1 MPDGD
6 KILNHLDYIS
16 NLEEEINTLHSAK
29 RQINEV
35 IRASE
40 ARQQVISSEVT
51 ELETRKQNSEM
62 RLEETAKEMNKLCEL
77 IKQKNEKLGS
87 LLAEITLYYN
97 AAEQEETRV
106 KTLRL
111 QKDEIQTIVESL
123 VEKKKHLEESVAKL
137 DVELKNSINSLDEK
151 RKSYADTLEKYNVL
165 ELKFN
170 NLDSDYK
177 KKVAQLDAELQKK
190 IEKCNAYDV
199 GKIMQ
204 DFELAK
210 IGLEKDFEAR
220 KRQIENDI
228 STLNKGIEKAVEEF
242 ELKKLQFLDA
252 ENKHNDLL
260 IAENKKLLEVKRE
273 RAEIEAENK
282 RKKAQE
288 IINTLK

>member
-62 RLEETAKEMNKLCEL
+62 RLEETAKEMNRLCEL